1 MEGFLGELKE
11 WCSLFSAFGVGIT
24 IFLLV
29 WRFPSKAYV
38 NRGDD
43 NLQRQINQGIDLT
56 LTVTKGIREDM
67 RQMRSE
73 KAELMRQ
80 FFEEMRQMRSEK
92 AEFMR
97 GFSEEMRQM
106 RSENAELTEKFHT
119 ENAKLTDTLHVEIGK
134 VTNTL
139 HTEIAKL
146 SDKIDEKTS
155 EVRSEIREL
164 NKDYKAHLLQHAEK
178 K

>member
-1 MEGFLGELKE
+1 MEGLLGELKE
-11 WCSLFSAFGVGIT
+11 WRSLFSAFGVGIL

-29 WRFPSKAYV
+29 WRYPSKADV

-56 LTVTKGIREDM
+56 LTVTKEIRED
-67 RQMRSE
+67 
-73 KAELMRQ
+73 
-80 FFEEMRQMRSEK
+80 MRQMRSEK

-106 RSENAELTEKFHT
+106 RSENAELTEKLHT
-119 ENAKLTDTLHVEIGK
+119 ENAKLT
-134 VTNTL
+134 NTL
-139 HTEIAKL
+139 HAEIAKL
-146 SDKIDEKTS
+146 SDKIDEKMS

>member
-1 MEGFLGELKE
+1 MEGLLGELKE

-92 AEFMR
+92 AEF
-97 GFSEEMRQM
+97 
-106 RSENAELTEKFHT
+106 TEKFHT
-119 ENAKLTDTLHVEIGK
+119 ENAKLTNTLHVEIGK